1 MQESV
6 DVDVPI
12 RVAYDQWTQ
21 FESFPQ
27 FMGGVERIT
36 QLDDTHTHWV
46 TKIGGVEREFDAEIT
61 EQHPEERIAW
71 TSTTGEAKHAGV
83 VTFHRLDENK
93 TRVMIQIDWEPEG
106 LVEKV
111 GAAVGVDDHQVK
123 ADAKRFKEFIESR
136 GTETGA
142 WRGDVERPTLTP
154 ARSTKAGAV
163 SPAPFPAGDGRRRRA
178 GGLRYSASRS
188 WATMPA
194 IWSSAAWSSLLTMT
208 SVPCLA
214 PSVMII
220 SGGSRVDR
228 VAAGR
233 RQGDGDAGLADG
245 LGDECR
251 RPGVQP
257 DPGADGDGLTGHR
270 PLPRC
275 WGRVGLSLP
284 VRRGARRGRRGGVCA
299 CSRSTASSG
308 ASSASLWPKLL
319 AIVTATAADDRAD
332 HDRQQ
337 PQQEVADREEHE
349 HPAVRGPRLDAA
361 GRDDRAGGRAA
372 EHHRRDDPQRV
383 GRGERDRALGDERQ
397 AEQPRGLAVPAPRG

>member
-1 MQESV
+1 MASVQESV

-71 TSTTGEAKHAGV
+71 TSTSGEAKHAGV
-83 VTFHRLDENK
+83 VTFHRLDETK

-106 LVEKV
+106 LVEKA
-111 GAAVGVDDHQVK
+111 GAAVGFDDRQVK

-142 WRGDVERPTLTP
+142 WRGDVERPQLTP
-154 ARSTKAGAV
+154 APHGPTA
-163 SPAPFPAGDGRRRRA
+163 PAPCAGDGRRRRR
-178 GGLRYSASRS
+178 GSGYSASRS

-194 IWSSAAWSSLLTMT
+194 IWSSTAWSSLVTMT

-220 SGGSRVDR
+220 SGDPASIGLPPGVARVTGTPALPTASAMS
-228 VAAGR
+228 AAGR
-233 RQGDGDAGLADG
+233 
-245 LGDECR
+245 
-251 RPGVQP
+251 
-257 DPGADGDGLTGHR
+257 
-270 PLPRC
+270 
-275 WGRVGLSLP
+275 
-284 VRRGARRGRRGGVCA
+284 A
-299 CSRSTASSG
+299 CSPTREPT
-308 ASSASLWPKLL
+308 
-319 AIVTATAADDRAD
+319 VT
-332 HDRQQ
+332 
-337 PQQEVADREEHE
+337 V
-349 HPAVRGPRLDAA
+349 
-361 GRDDRAGGRAA
+361 
-372 EHHRRDDPQRV
+372 
-383 GRGERDRALGDERQ
+383 
-397 AEQPRGLAVPAPRG
+397 